1 MVMNLDFFQI
11 INKIANPVVVAK
23 LLYDEKGK
31 INDFQIEFQNS
42 QMKKLAGYIIQ
53 GFTKWSEFRHNIGE
67 ESLGFDSLIAALNQN
82 PFPKASYFSA
92 ATQRWYRFDISPLED
107 DLVVITLSDVTIEKN
122 YSKNLRES
130 IIKDPL
136 TGLLNR
142 AGFTDNLEI
151 VLDTCKYNGTKAAM
165 LILDIDDLKN
175 INESSGYEEGDNL
188 IIRVADILRRFERE
202 SIKIFRYGDDEFMVL
217 ISEAESRDS
226 VVTIADTIFECFQN
240 EHILIS
246 GGLSVFPDNS
256 EAKDELIRFADMA
269 VHYAKKHGKNNICF
283 FEPEM
288 QRVFIQQLQL
298 QTKLANAVLDSNF
311 YMNYQ
316 PQFEISTGLLRGF
329 EALIRWDDSELGE
342 IPPSVFIPLAEETG
356 LILPLGKW
364 ILNTTMQRL
373 KEWQDKYDF
382 KGTMSVNVSPIQL
395 KQDEFLDEL
404 MEIIGKY
411 EIDPEYVEI
420 EITEGVMINNIRTTV
435 EKLKALKDMGFKI
448 SLDDFGTGYSSL
460 NYLQQ
465 LPLDTLKIDKS
476 FINDICSM
484 DGIQAN
490 ITSSIINMVTKMGLE
505 TIAEGVERPDQLS
518 LLKRFNCNIVQGFL
532 RGKPMNINDCDAY
545 LAGDKSALRTN
556 H

>member
-1 MVMNLDFFQI
+1 MVMNLDFFQV

-53 GFTKWSEFRHNIGE
+53 GFSKWSEFRHNIGE
-67 ESLGFDSLIAALNQN
+67 DSFGYDSLIASLNEK
-82 PFPKASYFSA
+82 PFPKSSYYSA
-92 ATQRWYRFDISPLED
+92 ATKRWYRFDISPLED
-107 DLVVITLSDVTIEKN
+107 DVVVITLSDVTIEKN
-122 YSKNLRES
+122 YSKKLRES

-175 INESSGYEEGDNL
+175 INESIGYEEGDNL
-188 IIRVADILRRFERE
+188 IIRVADILRRFERDTI
-202 SIKIFRYGDDEFMVL
+202 SIFRYGDDEFMVL
-217 ISEAESRDS
+217 ISEVESRDS

-246 GGLSVFPDNS
+246 GGVSIFPDNS
-256 EAKDELIRFADMA
+256 ESKDELIRFADMA

-329 EALIRWDDSELGE
+329 EALIRWDEPELGE
-342 IPPSVFIPLAEETG
+342 IPPSVFIPVAEETG

-395 KQDEFLDEL
+395 KQDGFLDEL

-420 EITEGVMINNIRTTV
+420 EITEGVMINNIQTTV
-435 EKLKALKDMGFKI
+435 EKLKSLKDLGFKI

-505 TIAEGVERPDQLS
+505 TIAEGVERPDQLN
-518 LLKRFNCNIVQGFL
+518 LLKRYNCNIVQGFL
-532 RGKPMNINDCDAY
+532 RGKPMNIIDCDAY
-545 LAGDKSALRTN
+545 LGGDKSALRTN